1 MGPDNPVFRDRTA
14 RVGRMDE
21 LRVATDDAGESVGL
35 GTDRPHNARVYD
47 YLLGGKDNYA
57 ADRRAAE
64 AALQAA
70 PSIQIS
76 MRANRRFMV
85 RATRYAASELGIR
98 QFLDI
103 GTGIPTSPNLHEV
116 AQQVAPDSRIVYVDN
131 DPIVLVHARALMSS
145 TPQGSTAFVEADL
158 AEPTK
163 ILESP
168 AVAGG
173 LDLTRPVALS
183 LITVL
188 QFLQDDEQTHS
199 VVRTLTDVLAPGSA
213 LVLGVL
219 TSDGSPQEG
228 RQGQAAYRDSGIP
241 TRHLTH
247 DEVVALVPNGFVLQ
261 DPGVVLVHRWRP
273 EADDRHVRDDQV
285 FVYGAVAVKAR

>member
-1 MGPDNPVFRDRTA
+1 
-14 RVGRMDE
+14 VG
-21 LRVATDDAGESVGL
+21 VNAAADDAEEHVGL

-64 AALQAA
+64 AALAAA

-85 RATRYAASELGIR
+85 RATRYAADELGIR

-103 GTGIPTSPNLHEV
+103 GTGIPTAPNLHEV
-116 AQQVAPDSRIVYVDN
+116 AQQAAPEARIVYVDN
-131 DPIVLVHARALMSS
+131 DPIVLVHARALMAS
-145 TPQGSTAFVEADL
+145 TPQGSTAIVQADL
-158 AEPTK
+158 TQPRA
-163 ILESP
+163 ILGAPEVST
-168 AVAGG
+168 G
-173 LDLTRPVALS
+173 LDWTRPIALS

-188 QFLQDDEQTHS
+188 QFVQDADQARS
-199 VVRTLTDVLAPGSA
+199 IVRTLTDPLAPGSA

-228 RQGQAAYRDSGIP
+228 RQGRAAYRSSGIP
-241 TRHLTH
+241 TRHSTLA
-247 DEVVALVPNGFVLQ
+247 EVLDLVPDGFTLC

-273 EADDRHVRDDQV
+273 EAEDLQVRDGQV
-285 FVYGAVAVKAR
+285 FVYGAIAVKG